1 MTNEKLA
8 QKLRDLYQTY
18 QATGEISDRQAKIML
33 LAAKALEH
41 KPSEVEVNIYDHEE
55 IHENCTVQI
64 WSNTVTGATSIG
76 WWEN

>member
-1 MTNEKLA
+1 MTDEKLA
-8 QKLRDLYQTY
+8 KELRNLYRAYET
-18 QATGEISDRQAKIML
+18 AGNIDGRQAKIIL
-33 LAAKALEH
+33 QAADALEH
-41 KPSEVEVNIYDHEE
+41 KPSEIEVNIYNHEE

>member
-1 MTNEKLA
+1 
-8 QKLRDLYQTY
+8 
-18 QATGEISDRQAKIML
+18 ML
-33 LAAKALEH
+33 LAASALEH
-41 KPSEVEVNIYDHEE
+41 KSPEVEVNIYDHEE